1 VAADAATT
9 VVALRAPNGNS
20 KIAFRQCQRRP
31 RFQAMSRKLKHWAYY
46 VMATRE
52 SAYPPSWRW
61 QIVRRGKPMGV
72 RIDGGGFTTY
82 EAARLAGSRALTEFL
97 EQLELENFR
106 ID

>member
-1 VAADAATT
+1 
-9 VVALRAPNGNS
+9 
-20 KIAFRQCQRRP
+20 
-31 RFQAMSRKLKHWAYY
+31 MSRKLNHWDYY
-46 VMATRE
+46 VIATRQ

-61 QIVRRGKPMGV
+61 RIVMRGKPMGV
-72 RIDGGGFTTY
+72 RIEGGGCTTY

>member
-1 VAADAATT
+1 
-9 VVALRAPNGNS
+9 
-20 KIAFRQCQRRP
+20 
-31 RFQAMSRKLKHWAYY
+31 MSRKFNHWGYY
-46 VMATRE
+46 VRATPE

-61 QIVRRGKPMGV
+61 RIVRRGKPMGV
-72 RIDGGGFTTY
+72 RIEGGGFTTY